1 MSKLIKKF
9 QLPAGGI
16 DRRSPS
22 SSYQE
27 YMSGE
32 PQIQYWME
40 ETSREPE
47 FVEMGRKAAKIKEE
61 VYSKPQSRASYVLL
75 TPAEQAS
82 KQADAAAKAKQKA
95 LALLGLYKN
104 KIDGVWGR
112 GSRAAEDAAISQG
125 YSWNGREYV
134 IDPQVKSLIS
144 RQQALRDLGVY
155 KGKVSGVWDSASD
168 SALDRAHRMGYRLEN
183 DKLIRDESIIPE
195 GTRLQVMDDATGK
208 MICADGYCAKWSNGE
223 QRSKGNK
230 LISGSAWQNSKNSKV
245 IVNGYDSIRNQKP
258 TSFDRNAINKYNR
271 LAQQN
276 VIDNLNLADLKDYDT
291 VNMYYDSS
299 PSAETAYNTGKN
311 GVTSTHT
318 GHIRVLDGTPY
329 VVEELGGRAL
339 MTPVSELLNGSRPQF
354 GITGIYRPRE
364 QNIFDNLLSVF
375 Y

>member
-1 MSKLIKKF
+1 MSKLVKKF
-9 QLPAGGI
+9 QLPAGSI
-16 DRRSPS
+16 DRRAPS
-22 SSYQE
+22 STYQR

-32 PQIQYWME
+32 PQMTYWIG
-40 ETSREPE
+40 ETSKEPE
-47 FVEMGRKAAKIKEE
+47 YVQMGRENTKARDE
-61 VYSKPQSRASYVLL
+61 VYGKPQSRTNYV
-75 TPAEQAS
+75 TATRKEQQ
-82 KQADAAAKAKQKA
+82 QAARDGYIAKQKA
-95 LALLGLYKN
+95 LAALGLYKN
-104 KIDGVWGR
+104 KIDGAWGR
-112 GSRAAEDAAISQG
+112 GSRTAEQQALAQG
-125 YSWNGREYV
+125 YSWNGKEYM
-134 IDPQVKSLIS
+134 IDPSRKRLLS
-144 RQQALRDLGVY
+144 RQQALKDLGIY
-155 KGKVSGVWDSASD
+155 NGKVNGVWNDVAEA
-168 SALDRAHRMGYRLEN
+168 ALDKAHRMGYRLEN
-183 DKLIRDESIIPE
+183 DKLIRDESIVPE
-195 GTRLQVMDDATGK
+195 GTKLQVMDDATGK

-245 IVNGYDSIRNQKP
+245 IVNGYDSIKNQKP
-258 TSFDRNAINKYNR
+258 TTFDRGAINKYNR

-276 VIDNLNLADLKDYDT
+276 VIDNLNLADLRDYDT